1 MAYASIEDVEARGGV
16 VFNEDDASIVNAFI
30 EDFSLYLDIIIEQA
44 GKEPTQIDPKILKV
58 ITSRR
63 ALDYILYSTKSGVSS
78 RTQSVGDIS
87 ETVSYESANRDID
100 DFLYLTPREKQ
111 LIGLS
116 NSGFVSWSFYDDT
129 RRKL

>member
-1 MAYASIEDVEARGGV
+1 MAYASITDVEARGGV

-30 EDFSLYLDIIIEQA
+30 EDFSLYLDITIEQA

-78 RTQSVGDIS
+78 RTQAVGDIS

-116 NSGFVSWSFYDDT
+116 NSGFVSRSFYDDIWRT
-129 RRKL
+129 L

>member
-1 MAYASIEDVEARGGV
+1 MAYASITDVEARGGV

-30 EDFSLYLDIIIEQA
+30 EDFSLYLDITIEQA
-44 GKEPTQIDPKILKV
+44 GKTIAQIDPKILKV

-63 ALDYILYSTKSGVSS
+63 ALDYIFYSTKSGVSS

-129 RRKL
+129 RRIL

>member
-1 MAYASIEDVEARGGV
+1 MAYASITDVEARGGV

-30 EDFSLYLDIIIEQA
+30 EDFSLYLDITIEQA
-44 GKEPTQIDPKILKV
+44 GKTIAQIDPKILKV

-78 RTQSVGDIS
+78 RTQAVGDIS

-129 RRKL
+129 RRTL